1 MKKAMWDKLRASS
14 SRALSLRSSSTCL
27 AVLLLSSAPAWAW
40 PTTDECS
47 AGKGCI
53 TTSSGGSGQFEYF
66 IKWTVSTSTQQG
78 TLSYFDS
85 KSSLQVS
92 SSTATDYSVIGPY
105 ARAFAFAANGGFYD
119 EVRIFVSDNGS
130 AASSDSFE
138 IQLLQNG
145 NIVYQEGN
153 ALEDACGGGVSIS
166 GSCSGNSGGTSG
178 SGGSG
183 GPPEGGPGNPPPPP
197 AECDDFITGG
207 GWILTTSG
215 DKANFGIHGGIRN
228 GSFWGGLNYIDHGT
242 KMHVSS
248 TATTAYLHL
257 TEVGREIHF
266 DVTIDGTPGKA
277 VVKVYDNGEPGRRDS
292 FDIQLSDGYHEG
304 GTLAA
309 PHKGG
314 GNIQLHKAHCDKG
327 KP

>member
-1 MKKAMWDKLRASS
+1 MKKALWENLRASS
-14 SRALSLRSSSTCL
+14 SRALSFRSSSTCL

-66 IKWTVSTSTQQG
+66 IKWTVSTSTQKG
-78 TLSYFDS
+78 TLSYVDS
-85 KSSLQVS
+85 KANLHVS

-105 ARAFAFAANGGFYD
+105 ARAFAFAANGGFYN

-130 AASSDSFE
+130 TASSDSFE

-153 ALEDACGGGVSIS
+153 ALEDSCGGGVSIS
-166 GSCSGNSGGTSG
+166 GSCSGGSGGDT
-178 SGGSG
+178 GGSG
-183 GPPEGGPGNPPPPP
+183 GQGGGGNPPPPPP

-207 GWILTTSG
+207 GWILTASG
-215 DKANFGIHGGIRN
+215 EKANFGVHGGIR
-228 GSFWGGLNYIDHGT
+228 GGAFWGGLNYIDHNT
-242 KMHVSS
+242 KMHVHS
-248 TATTAYLHL
+248 TATTGYTHL
-257 TEVGREIHF
+257 SDLGRQITY
-266 DVTIDGTPGKA
+266 DVTIDGQPGKA

-292 FDIQLSDGYHEG
+292 FDIQLSNGYHEG

-327 KP
+327 KPKK